1 MSCHLAVWLCW
12 SRRRTQVLDNNLLLV
27 GVKALAESDPHLRRV
42 LDQYGPPPLWD
53 RDPGFPS
60 LLKIILEQ
68 QVSLASA
75 QATYNKLLAKADPL
89 MPESLL
95 RLSDE
100 ELKSVGFSR
109 QKTRYARILAEAIIN
124 GSLDLD
130 ELKRLDDEEVMSILT
145 SITGIGPW
153 TAGIYLLMVLR
164 RPDVWPR
171 GDLALLSAMKEVK
184 DLDDIP
190 GKDDAESI
198 AENWRPWRAVAA
210 RILWHHYLNER
221 ARN

>member
-1 MSCHLAVWLCW
+1 M
-12 SRRRTQVLDNNLLLV
+12 LDDKSLLI
-27 GVKALAESDPHLRRV
+27 GVKALTEYDPHLRRV
-42 LDQYGPPPLWD
+42 VDRYGPPPLWD

-75 QATYNKLLAKADPL
+75 QATYDKLLVKANPL
-89 MPESLL
+89 TPEGLL

-100 ELKSVGFSR
+100 ELKTCGFSR
-109 QKTRYARILAEAIIN
+109 QKTRYVRILAEAILS

-130 ELKRLDDEEVMSILT
+130 GLHRLDEEEVMDVLT
-145 SITGIGPW
+145 SLTGIGPW

-171 GDLALLSAMKEVK
+171 GDLALLSAMSEVK
-184 DLDDIP
+184 ELECVP
-190 GKDDAESI
+190 SNDDAELI
-198 AENWRPWRAVAA
+198 ADNWRPWRSVAA
-210 RILWHHYLNER
+210 RILWHHYLSER
-221 ARN
+221 GRS

>member
-1 MSCHLAVWLCW
+1 MYW
-12 SRRRTQVLDNNLLLV
+12 SRRRTPVLDDKSLLI
-27 GVKALAESDPHLRRV
+27 GVKALTKSDPHLRRV
-42 LDQYGPPPLWD
+42 VERYGPPPLWD
-53 RDPGFPS
+53 REPGFPS

-109 QKTRYARILAEAIIN
+109 QKTRYARILAEAIIK

-130 ELKRLDDEEVMSILT
+130 GLQRLDDEEVMNTLT
-145 SITGIGPW
+145 SLTGIGPW

-171 GDLALLSAMKEVK
+171 GDLALLSAMRDVKELECV
-184 DLDDIP
+184 P
-190 GKDDAESI
+190 SNDDATNI
-198 AENWRPWRAVAA
+198 ADSWRPWRSVAA
-210 RILWHHYLNER
+210 RILWHHYLSER
-221 ARN
+221 GKS

>member
-1 MSCHLAVWLCW
+1 MCW
-12 SRRRTQVLDNNLLLV
+12 SRRRTQVLDDKSLLI

-42 LDQYGPPPLWD
+42 VDRYGSPPLWD

-75 QATYNKLLAKADPL
+75 QATYDKLLAKAGPL
-89 MPESLL
+89 TPESLL
-95 RLSDE
+95 RLSDD
-100 ELKSVGFSR
+100 ELKSVGFSH
-109 QKTRYARILAEAIIN
+109 QKTRYARILAEAIIS

-130 ELKRLDDEEVMSILT
+130 GLQRLDDEEVMDALT
-145 SITGIGPW
+145 SLTGIGPW

-171 GDLALLSAMKEVK
+171 GDLALLSAMRDVKELECVPSNDEATK
-184 DLDDIP
+184 
-190 GKDDAESI
+190 I
-198 AENWRPWRAVAA
+198 AHNWRPLRSVAA
-210 RILWHHYLNER
+210 RILWHHYLSER
-221 ARN
+221 GRS

>member
-1 MSCHLAVWLCW
+1 
-12 SRRRTQVLDNNLLLV
+12 LV

-75 QATYNKLLAKADPL
+75 QATYDKLLAKADPL
-89 MPESLL
+89 TPENLL

-109 QKTRYARILAEAIIN
+109 QKTRYARILAEAIIK

-130 ELKRLDDEEVMSILT
+130 GLQRLDDEEVMNTLT
-145 SITGIGPW
+145 SLTGIGPW

-171 GDLALLSAMKEVK
+171 GDLALLSAMRDVKELECV
-184 DLDDIP
+184 P
-190 GKDDAESI
+190 SNDDATNI
-198 AENWRPWRAVAA
+198 ADSWRPWRSVAA
-210 RILWHHYLNER
+210 RILWHHYLSER
-221 ARN
+221 GKS